1 MSWKDHQPTDCGS
14 RVHCIW
20 CHEPWPC
27 ATVKLAAEV
36 IKDVVAEVRP
46 TTPEP
51 RCCDLHAAARQERQD
66 VAEEVEDMIP
76 EGLR

>member
-1 MSWKDHQPTDCGS
+1 MSWKDHQATDWGPA
-14 RVHCIW
+14 VHCIW

-27 ATVKLAAEV
+27 PTVKLATEV
-36 IKDVVAEVRP
+36 IKDVVQCVRP

-51 RCCDLHAAARQERQD
+51 MDSDISFERWQTRHN
-66 VAEEVEDMIP
+66 VAEEIEDMIP